1 MEELFP
7 EGAGAAGSRA
17 RRKSV
22 GLVPAS
28 SRRVMGLLS
37 LETYRDPVRTPA
49 YLVFRYLESHHDAS
63 YDTFVACKVESIQY
77 ANRLLAVYQNS
88 VPESVWRVVLEVA
101 HDLPAAPPGTS
112 GTPGTPGT
120 ADAERPEV
128 FLRRCV
134 AVANMR
140 SVRHS
145 TFVETFVSVDP
156 DAVRLNGMT
165 RHFDSI

>member
-1 MEELFP
+1 
-7 EGAGAAGSRA
+7 
-17 RRKSV
+17 
-22 GLVPAS
+22 
-28 SRRVMGLLS
+28 MGLLS

-49 YLVFRYLESHHDAS
+49 YLVFRYLESHHDVS
-63 YDTFVACKVESIQY
+63 YDTFVACRVESIQH

-101 HDLPAAPPGTS
+101 HDLPAAPPGIR
-112 GTPGTPGT
+112 GT
-120 ADAERPEV
+120 AETERPEV

-134 AVANMR
+134 AVANTR
-140 SVRHS
+140 TIRHS
-145 TFVETFVSVDP
+145 NFLDTFASVDP